1 MKRASVW
8 IILTVII
15 VAGGLYAATRDWRG
29 LRVQP
34 DQQGVQ
40 ADQRAG
46 ESRAGRNATA
56 TDATSAPTEGA
67 RQRQIQ
73 GTAQPLQLNAEQ
85 REKIRSYIASHQE
98 GRLENADVTLM
109 VGGGV
114 PQQIPLADLPV
125 ELADALHG
133 YTGDK
138 YIVVRDKMAIVDPE
152 VRRIVAVI
160 PDVQ

>member
-15 VAGGLYAATRDWRG
+15 VAGGIFAASRDWRSV
-29 LRVQP
+29 RVQP

-46 ESRAGRNATA
+46 ESRAGRNTTS
-56 TDATSAPTEGA
+56 TDAAPAEGA
-67 RQRQIQ
+67 RERQIK
-73 GTAQPLQLNAEQ
+73 GSAQPLQLTDEQ
-85 REKIRSYIASHQE
+85 RDKIRSYVASHQE
-98 GRLENADVTLM
+98 GRVENVDITLM
-109 VGGGV
+109 VGSAV
-114 PQQIPLADLPV
+114 PQQTPLADLPV
-125 ELADALHG
+125 ELADALRG

-138 YIVVRDKMAIVDPE
+138 YIVVRDKMAIIDPE